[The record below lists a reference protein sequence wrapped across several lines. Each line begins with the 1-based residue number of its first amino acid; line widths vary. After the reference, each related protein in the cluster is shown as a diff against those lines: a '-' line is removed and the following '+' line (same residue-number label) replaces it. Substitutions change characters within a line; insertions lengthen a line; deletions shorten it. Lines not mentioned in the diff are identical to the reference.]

1 MSTEEE
7 NILTINDNK
16 YKIDELTDHQKMLL
30 SQVLDLDKK
39 IAAAKFNLDQIS
51 VAKDSF
57 YNLLTTS
64 LESQEE

>member
-7 NILTINDNK
+7 NILTINDNE
-16 YKIDELTDHQKMLL
+16 YNIDELTDHQKILL

-57 YNLLTTS
+57 YNLLTAS
-64 LESQEE
+64 LESKEE

>member
-1 MSTEEE
+1 MSTEKE
-7 NILTINDNK
+7 NTLTINDNE
-16 YKIDELTDHQKMLL
+16 YKIDELTDHQKILL

-39 IAAAKFNLDQIS
+39 IAAAKFNLYQIS

-64 LESQEE
+64 LESKEE